1 MEHTEEINWDKE
13 IPRWVGEQAEPPES
27 KKTAGFEVGDKPP
40 ALWENWFRNK
50 VYESVKEN
58 RENINIVNLAKTDKT
73 YVDGKLGLKVDK
85 VAGKGLSTND
95 FTNAYKIEVDKVA
108 SKADTTALTAH
119 KIDKTNPH
127 NVTKAQ
133 VGLNNVNNT
142 ADMNKPVS
150 HSMQTALDK
159 KANITLLDA
168 HKNNKLNPHAVTKA
182 QVGLGNVDNTA
193 DIDKPISTAVQKAL
207 DTKLDVD
214 TDMQLENI
222 LNTVYPVGAIYTSVV
237 DVNPNQLFGVG
248 AWTRFGAGRVLAGV
262 DTTQEEFNIVEKEG
276 GAKTEVLT
284 IAQMPRH
291 THSVSVNSGGA
302 HAHSAS
308 SATTGG
314 HIHEGSTS
322 STGSHTHT
330 ASSGNAGTHSHSAS
344 SADAGIHKHTGITD
358 DAGRHNHGYYFLERR
373 HNVGYWMKEGTGVT
387 GLANPYTTDFAGSH
401 KHTLSINDAGSH
413 SHTISVGSAGSHNH
427 SISIG
432 SRGTH
437 SHSFDMESAGSH
449 RHTITVSS
457 AGSHAHSASAGYS
470 GNGEAHNNLQPY
482 ITVFMWKRTA

>member
-1 MEHTEEINWDKE
+1 MEHMEEIEWTKK
-13 IPRWVGEQAEPPES
+13 IPRWEGEQTEPPES
-27 KKTAGFEVGDKPP
+27 KKTTGFIVGDKPP
-40 ALWENWFRNK
+40 ALWENWFRNTI
-50 VYESVKEN
+50 YESVKEN
-58 RENINIVNLAKTDKT
+58 REKIDIVNLAKTDKT
-73 YVDGKLGLKVDK
+73 YVDGKLATKVDK
-85 VAGKGLSTND
+85 VSGKGLSTND
-95 FTNAYKIEVDKVA
+95 FTDFYKTEVDKVA
-108 SKADTTALTAH
+108 DKADITALTSH
-119 KIDKTNPH
+119 KIDRANPH
-127 NVTKAQ
+127 GVTKAQ
-133 VGLNNVNNT
+133 IGLNNVNNT

-159 KANITLLDA
+159 KADITLLDA
-168 HKNNKLNPHAVTKA
+168 HKNDKLNPHKVTKS

-193 DIDKPISTAVQKAL
+193 DIDKPISRAVQAAL
-207 DTKLDVD
+207 DTKSDVD
-214 TDMQLENI
+214 TSLQLNNI
-222 LNTVYPVGAIYTSVV
+222 LNTVYPIGAIYTSVV

-248 AWTRFGAGRVLAGV
+248 AWTRFGAGRVLVGV

-314 HIHEGSTS
+314 HVHEGSTS

-330 ASSGNAGTHSHSAS
+330 ASSNNAGTHSHSAS
-344 SADAGIHKHTGITD
+344 TGSAGTHKHTGGTD
-358 DAGRHNHGYYFLERR
+358 TAGEHNHRYDTCVKRD
-373 HNVGYWMKEGTGVT
+373 NVGYWGASGTGISGKVY
-387 GLANPYTTDFAGSH
+387 GYTLLGGDHT
-401 KHTLSINDAGSH
+401 HTLSMNDSGSH
-413 SHTISVGSAGSHNH
+413 THSVSVSSAGSHNH

-432 SRGTH
+432 SRGAH

-470 GNGEAHNNLQPY
+470 GSGEAHNNLQPY
-482 ITVFMWKRTA
+482 ITVYMWKRTA